1 MKKRVAFTKLTGILK
16 IQSGL
21 LIEPKC
27 TLGIFESASEN
38 EINKI
43 QNRKIKNKKRNRSR
57 GKRGK
62 NGRSN
67 REGNITKV

>member
-1 MKKRVAFTKLTGILK
+1 MKKGLHSTKITGILK

-21 LIEPKC
+21 LIEPKVHVGHIRIC
-27 TLGIFESASEN
+27 LEN

>member
-1 MKKRVAFTKLTGILK
+1 MHSTKITGILK

-43 QNRKIKNKKRNRSR
+43 QNKKNQKQKSETRKIAE
-57 GKRGK
+57 KRGK
-62 NGRSN
+62 NGQR
-67 REGNITKV
+67 ITEER